1 MNEIVTHKKGLW
13 LSGIIILAILT
24 FTLNLIFAVISLF
37 FSSAL
42 GIFSSILGE
51 STTPNILGSL
61 INLTAS
67 ALGLYSSIQLW
78 RLKKLGALLF
88 ILSLLLTILSGFLST
103 GSISY
108 FLLTVF
114 SVWSAFILL
123 NMKKYS

>member
-1 MNEIVTHKKGLW
+1 MNENTAHKKGLW

-24 FTLNLIFAVISLF
+24 FILNLIFSLISLF

-42 GIFSSILGE
+42 GAFSSILGE
-51 STTPNILGSL
+51 STTPNTLGSL

-108 FLLTVF
+108 FLLIVF